1 MKQLPVVNRMD
12 DDDNLSGWLQKVES
26 IMHPSDWEALQWR
39 MDERDMTEFYG
50 MFKSR
55 FFLALAYYAV
65 VGLFPEGF
73 WNRVERGEVM
83 VYEQSEDTPSFGWT
97 VAFPT
102 ITTLSVDSID
112 LETTEMPQDWVGKTL
127 LVRPPFRGKHAK
139 TIKALEKGGM
149 ILQTLSDL
157 HAKSVCQA
165 EVSVQQVHQY
175 LQCAGGKRD
184 MDTGEWV
191 LNVRKY
197 VSIRVKYLEDE
208 GVWSYREDDGKVKK
222 TRLFYGLNGMIPKSS
237 NSIFLLCLSY
247 IMQGGNRKEVTGR
260 RAFLADLFQDEVTVG
275 WSHPILDAFI
285 PRKLGN
291 LQLGVNHFVW
301 SQDVGKDPD
310 FMPVVEQYSY
320 KGYSTFVHK
329 GGKFAVIEA
338 ECTGFSRLPQTIE
351 SLVKEAGDDEEKL
364 RELVMVSKVSMGD
377 LADTYIAWL
386 SDKLPKYTG
395 RALWL
400 VPSAAQLSGEK
411 PLEYED
417 CKDFINS
424 F

>member
-1 MKQLPVVNRMD
+1 MNQLPVVNRLED
-12 DDDNLSGWLQKVES
+12 DENLSGWLQKVEK
-26 IMHPSDWEALQWR
+26 IMNPSDWEALQWR
-39 MDERDMTEFYG
+39 LEDRDMAEFFG

-55 FFLALAYYAV
+55 FFLALAYYAI

-73 WNRVERGEVM
+73 WKRVEQGRVM
-83 VYEQSEDTPSFGWT
+83 VYEQSDTPSFGWT
-97 VAFPT
+97 VAFPMIET
-102 ITTLSVDSID
+102 ISMDID
-112 LETTEMPQDWVGKTL
+112 LESQEMPPSWIGKTL

-139 TIKALEKGGM
+139 TIKALKKGGM
-149 ILQTLSDL
+149 ILQTISDL
-157 HAKSVCQA
+157 HARSVCEA
-165 EVSVQQVHQY
+165 EVSVQQV
-175 LQCAGGKRD
+175 LMFLRCAGGKRD

-208 GVWSYREDDGKVKK
+208 GVWSYREDDEGRVLK
-222 TRLFYGLNGMIPKSS
+222 TRLFYGLNGMIPKTSH
-237 NSIFLLCLSY
+237 SIFLLCLSY

-291 LQLGVNHFVW
+291 LQLGVNLVW
-301 SQDVGKDPD
+301 CQDVGKDPD
-310 FMPVVEQYSY
+310 FMPVVEQYEY

-329 GGKFAVIEA
+329 SGKYAVIEA
-338 ECTGFSRLPQTIE
+338 ECTGFSRLPKSLE
-351 SLVKEAGDDEEKL
+351 SLIKEAGDDEDEL
-364 RELVMVSKVSMGD
+364 RELVMVSKETMGH
-377 LADTYIAWL
+377 LADTFIAWL
-386 SDKLPKYTG
+386 SDKLSKYTG

-400 VPSAAQLSGEK
+400 VPSAAQLPASGEK
-411 PLEYED
+411 PLEFD
-417 CKDFINS
+417 DVADFINS